1 MVFTYREL
9 EEKGYTDYKIKKM
22 LANEELYMIK
32 KGMYTDNLN
41 YNYLEYIYKKH
52 PNAVITLQSA
62 AYCYGLIKEE
72 KIPYVVAT
80 KQKDRKIKNEKI
92 KQIFVTDSLY
102 KVGIQTITYK
112 GFKIQIYDL
121 ERLLIDI
128 VRNKVNI
135 PYEEYKEIINN
146 YHKLSKLL
154 NKNKLNEYI
163 VYFKDEKIIDRI
175 KKEVL

>member
-1 MVFTYREL
+1 MQ
-9 EEKGYTDYKIKKM
+9 
-22 LANEELYMIK
+22 
-32 KGMYTDNLN
+32 
-41 YNYLEYIYKKH
+41 H
-52 PNAVITLQSA
+52 
-62 AYCYGLIKEE
+62 
-72 KIPYVVAT
+72 IPYVVAT